1 MHPVTDGQPAS
12 FKPYRAEQPPSS
24 SATLEEIHQGT
35 LLSVR
40 VLAASTMPVRLSFD
54 RVAATYDETR
64 ALSPKVM
71 SHVLGVLV
79 DELLGKKVLEVGVG
93 TGRYAV
99 PLQKSGLDV
108 VGVDI
113 SHKMVELG
121 LGKGLRNVVLA
132 DGARL
137 PFVGRSFDMATTNH
151 MLHLVPDWRE
161 VLLEIVRVARDSYF
175 SILEHASR
183 TTNLHREYDKLAAE
197 SGYTW
202 APPGLHERDL
212 PAVLPPDLVMPVG
225 PFEEVVPADVILEE
239 LEARSFSSQWGAP
252 ENVHRQVMRELRHRW
267 SGHEFRHTYSLEI
280 TFWRVEH
287 LAELARMKPQRS

>member
-1 MHPVTDGQPAS
+1 MTEA
-12 FKPYRAEQPPSS
+12 
-24 SATLEEIHQGT
+24 T
-35 LLSVR
+35 LLSSVAF
-40 VLAASTMPVRLSFD
+40 AASAMPVRLSFD
-54 RVAATYDETR
+54 RVAAIYDETR

-79 DELLGKKVLEVGVG
+79 DQLQSKRVLEVGVG

-137 PFVGRSFDMATTNH
+137 PFTPRAFDLATANH

-161 VLLEIVRVARDSYF
+161 VLLEIVRVTRDSFF
-175 SILEHASR
+175 SIIERSSR
-183 TTNLHREYDKLAAE
+183 TTNLHREYDRLAAE
-197 SGYTW
+197 AGYKWT
-202 APPGLHERDL
+202 APGLHERDL
-212 PAVLPPDLVMPVG
+212 PDILPPDLVMPVG
-225 PFEEVVPADVILEE
+225 PFEDVVPADSILEE
-239 LEARSFSSQWGAP
+239 LEARSFSSQWNTP
-252 ENVHRQVMRELRHRW
+252 EGIHRLVMRELRHRW
-267 SGHEFRHTYSLEI
+267 SGHEFNHTYSLEI

-287 LAELARMKPQRS
+287 LAALAKVPVHRP